1 MSPFPLTSTL
11 HLIRNFSIFL
21 MFSSMAPPTLG
32 YKTQLLNLHSKVQI
46 ALLDAFNPHWAQIPF
61 PYLTAPSLK
70 NILFILFF

>member
-1 MSPFPLTSTL
+1 
-11 HLIRNFSIFL
+11 
-21 MFSSMAPPTLG
+21 MAPPTLG